1 MKDLAKVI
9 LDAGHGGS
17 RDPGAVYEGRQE
29 KDDVLRLALAVG
41 EILERKG
48 VEVSYTRVNDVY
60 DSPYEKAV
68 IGNRSGA
75 DFFISLHRN
84 SNETPNSASGI
95 MTLVYNDEG
104 IKADLARNINDELSE
119 VGFKNLGVISRP
131 NLVVLRRTNMPAV
144 LVEVGF
150 INNRAD
156 NEKFD
161 EDFDE
166 IAEAIAEGILE
177 TIEEEKPRE
186 QVRLETE
193 NIPFRNPNQL
203 YRVQAGAFRNYQNAA
218 RYVNRLERDGFPA
231 FLFFQNGLYL
241 VQVGAFREFENAIRM
256 EHRLRKAGY
265 NTFITT
271 ST

>member
-1 MKDLAKVI
+1 MAKVI

-41 EILERKG
+41 EILEQNG
-48 VEVSYTRVNDVY
+48 VEVSYTRVSDVY

-68 IGNRSGA
+68 IGNNSGA
-75 DFFISLHRN
+75 DFFVSLHRN

-95 MTLVYNDEG
+95 MTLVYDTTGVKEQ
-104 IKADLARNINDELSE
+104 LARNINEELSQ
-119 VGFKNLGVISRP
+119 VGFQNLGVIPRP
-131 NLVVLRRTNMPAV
+131 NLVVLRRTKMPSV

-150 INNRAD
+150 INNDAD

-161 EDFDE
+161 ADFNE
-166 IAEAIAEGILE
+166 IAQAIANGILKTIREEQGGENVQLATE
-177 TIEEEKPRE
+177 TLLAKEP
-186 QVRLETE
+186 Q
-193 NIPFRNPNQL
+193 QL

-218 RYVNRLERDGFPA
+218 RYVNRLENDGFPA

-241 VQVGAFREFENAIRM
+241 VQVGAYRELQNAIRM
-256 EHRLRKAGY
+256 EQKLRRAGY
-265 NTFITT
+265 NTFITAL
-271 ST
+271 

>member
-1 MKDLAKVI
+1 MAKVI

-17 RDPGAVYEGRQE
+17 RDPGAVFEGRQE

-41 EILERKG
+41 DILEQNG

-68 IGNRSGA
+68 IGNNSGA

-104 IKADLARNINDELSE
+104 IKAEMARNINAQLSE
-119 VGFKNLGVISRP
+119 VGFKDLGVISRP
-131 NLVVLRRTNMPAV
+131 NLVVLRRTNMPAL

-161 EDFDE
+161 ADFDE
-166 IAEAIAEGILE
+166 IANAIAQGILE
-177 TIEEEKPRE
+177 TINGSKAQENAG
-186 QVRLETE
+186 LETE
-193 NIPFRNPNQL
+193 NIPIRKPGQL

-231 FLFFQNGLYL
+231 FMFFRNGLYL

-256 EHRLRKAGY
+256 EQRLRKAGY
-265 NTFITT
+265 NTFIT
-271 ST
+271 SAL

>member
-1 MKDLAKVI
+1 VKDLAKVI
-9 LDAGHGGS
+9 LDAGHGGT

-41 EILERKG
+41 DILEQNG
-48 VEVSYTRVNDVY
+48 VDVSYTRVTDVY

-68 IGNRSGA
+68 IGNNSGA

-104 IKADLARNINDELSE
+104 VKAELARNINQELSE
-119 VGFKNLGVISRP
+119 VGFQNLGVISRP
-131 NLVVLRRTNMPAV
+131 NLVVLRRTKMPAV

-150 INNRAD
+150 INNKVD

-161 EDFDE
+161 ADFNE
-166 IAEAIAEGILE
+166 IANAIAQGILA
-177 TIEEEKPRE
+177 TIENKNVQNE
-186 QVRLETE
+186 VSLETK
-193 NIPFRNPNQL
+193 NIPQRRPNQL
-203 YRVQAGAFRNYQNAA
+203 YRVQTGAFRNYQNAA
-218 RYVNRLERDGFPA
+218 RYVNKLEREGFPA

-256 EHRLRKAGY
+256 ERRLRKAGY
-265 NTFITT
+265 NTFIT
-271 ST
+271 SAI